1 MWFGIISLFPE
12 MFQSLTEQGV
22 TGRAF
27 RENKAHINIWNPRD
41 FTQDVHRTV
50 DDRPYGG
57 GPGMLMKTQPLA
69 DAIDAAQAASI
80 EENGKHAKVVYL
92 SPQGRRVNQDLVTE
106 AVNEQ
111 QLILL
116 CGRYEGVDERLIE
129 TKVDEEWSLGDFI
142 LSGGELAA
150 MSIMDAMLRLV
161 PGVLGHEQSAGQDSF
176 SDGLLECPQY
186 TRPEEWQ
193 GQKVPKVLLS
203 GHHEAIKQWR
213 KSQAEERTKVRRPDL
228 FEKYNQQK

>member
-27 RENKAHINIWNPRD
+27 RDNKATITFWNPRD

-69 DAIDAAQAASI
+69 DAIDAAQEACIA
-80 EENGKHAKVVYL
+80 ENGCRAKVVYL
-92 SPQGRRVNQDLVTE
+92 SPQGQRIDQALITR
-106 AVNEQ
+106 AVSEQ

-116 CGRYEGVDERLIE
+116 CGRYEGIDERLIE
-129 TKVDEEWSLGDFI
+129 TQVDEEWSLGDFI

-161 PGVLGHEQSAGQDSF
+161 PGVLGHDQSAGQDSF
-176 SDGLLECPQY
+176 SDGLLECPQF
-186 TRPEEWQ
+186 TRPEDWQ
-193 GQKVPKVLLS
+193 GHKVPEVLLS

-213 KSQAEERTKVRRPDL
+213 KAQAEQRTKERRPDL
-228 FEKYNQQK
+228 YEKYNQQK

>member
-12 MFQSLTEQGV
+12 MFQSLTDQGV

-27 RENKAHINIWNPRD
+27 REERAKITYWNPRD

-57 GPGMLMKTQPLA
+57 GPGMVMKTQPLA

-80 EENGKHAKVVYL
+80 ADTGHRAKVVYL
-92 SPQGRRVNQDLVTE
+92 SPQGRQINQALVQE
-106 AVNEQ
+106 AVSEE

-116 CGRYEGVDERLIE
+116 CGRYEGVDERLIK
-129 TKVDEEWSLGDFI
+129 TKIDEEWSVGDFI

-150 MSIMDAMLRLV
+150 MCLLDAMLRLV
-161 PGVLGHEQSAGQDSF
+161 PGVLGHNQSAVQDSF
-176 SDGLLECPQY
+176 SNGLLESPQY
-186 TRPEEWQ
+186 TRPEVWEGLQ
-193 GQKVPKVLLS
+193 VPEVLLS
-203 GHHEAIKQWR
+203 GNHAEIEKWR
-213 KSQAEERTKVRRPDL
+213 QQQSEQRTSERRPDL
-228 FEKYNQQK
+228 YKRFKN